1 MKHVVKP
8 FLLWVFFGC
17 FWPSQIHRGVK
28 GFVRDLQ
35 GKPIANATISVDGI
49 DHDVTSGVYLLLLL
63 LSLLLFCLDLEAS
76 TMITTNSHNYNYVLI
91 LSITIDLPF
100 RPLGTPNS
108 FCENKQKPRKSAA
121 CRSLEPAGGALSPEQ
136 AVLCA
141 LPCCCELW
149 KLSSQHLV
157 CLSTQNERLWSS
169 LYFNHDPL
177 ESFNQLTRIGT
188 RTLFFVL
195 RII

>member
-1 MKHVVKP
+1 M
-8 FLLWVFFGC
+8 
-17 FWPSQIHRGVK
+17 
-28 GFVRDLQ
+28 
-35 GKPIANATISVDGI
+35 DGI

-100 RPLGTPNS
+100 RLLGTPNS

-136 AVLCA
+136 AVLSA
-141 LPCCCELW
+141 PCPVAASWGSRVPSIWC
-149 KLSSQHLV
+149 V
-157 CLSTQNERLWSS
+157 
-169 LYFNHDPL
+169 
-177 ESFNQLTRIGT
+177 
-188 RTLFFVL
+188 
-195 RII
+195 